1 MARYRTTITSSTPPD
16 AAFDGLAD
24 FTTVADWDPG
34 VSRAVRVDSGDIVV
48 GSAFDVDVALGGR
61 DVTFRYVITELAR
74 PDRVVLRAKRGP
86 MVSLDTITVEPGP
99 DGGSRVTYD
108 AVLEL
113 RGVLKV
119 ADPLLALGFGKVGDR
134 AAAGLAD
141 HLDGSVTS

>member
-1 MARYRTTITSSTPPD
+1 MARYSTSVTSPISPD
-16 AAFDGLAD
+16 AAFDSLAD

-34 VSRAVRVDSGDIVV
+34 VTRAVRVDGGDLVV
-48 GSAFDVDVALGGR
+48 GSAFDVDVALAGR
-61 DVTFRYVITELAR
+61 DVTFRYVITELSP
-74 PDRVVLRAKRGP
+74 PDRVVLRAERGP
-86 MVSLDTITVEPGP
+86 MVSLDTITVEAGA

-113 RGVLKV
+113 QGVLKV